1 MLSNKKSY
9 LVAVVIVLV
18 SFVSCNERD
27 KEIPQK
33 KTDLNSSE
41 AVLKEAK
48 KILGNNTQL
57 AIAGNFDEDTTKEF
71 AAGTEINE
79 PDRWGIQFHLL
90 KQEND
95 SLIDVYGTGLL
106 KGSFTDGLV
115 RKERLT
121 NSRYD
126 LVYYN
131 SLDYFLGSGGGEV
144 FGYLIDFKSKQTY
157 YSHLFIEKGRR
168 ISLFLSDNVT
178 PEIKNFFLSVFKKDY
193 PDLRIVD
200 KDIDMD
206 V

>member
-1 MLSNKKSY
+1 MFY
-9 LVAVVIVLV
+9 LIAIVIALL
-18 SFVSCNERD
+18 SFVSCNERE
-27 KEIPQK
+27 KKIPQN
-33 KTDLNSSE
+33 KTDLNSPE
-41 AVLKEAK
+41 AVLNEAK
-48 KILGNNTQL
+48 KILGNDTQL

-71 AAGTEINE
+71 AAGTEINK
-79 PDRWGIQFHLL
+79 PDRWGIRFHLL

-95 SLIDVYGTGLL
+95 SLTDVYSTDLL
-106 KGSFTDGLV
+106 EGSFTDGLV

-121 NSRYD
+121 NGRYD

-131 SLDYFLGSGGGEV
+131 SLDYYLGSGGGEV
-144 FGYLIDFKSKQTY
+144 FAYLIDFKSRQTY

-178 PEIKNFFLSVFKKDY
+178 PEVKNFFLSVFKKDY